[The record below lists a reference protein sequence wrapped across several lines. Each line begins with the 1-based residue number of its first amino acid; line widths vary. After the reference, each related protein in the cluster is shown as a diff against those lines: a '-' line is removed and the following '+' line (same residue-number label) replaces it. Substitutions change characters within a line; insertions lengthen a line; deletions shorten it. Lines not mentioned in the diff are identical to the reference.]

1 MVIMKE
7 KKRHGNTRSAPY
19 HHFTSVANQI
29 NVKYKTIYW
38 HGVLR
43 IVAWKKNKTMLDII
57 QDPKCLATDS
67 RASNRIR
74 IETNKLHK
82 ATSWEMPYEVAARI
96 RINYR
101 LKNVSMVVGCFKR
114 PLLGLIFDWS
124 FTFFGGG
131 FGEPSDVDRGS
142 GGRFCMGVDTS
153 SIELHLC
160 LRISSSNSNSGF
172 MTLCIS
178 MASIHHHNP
187 HRDQHSCVTSRCAN
201 QYSS

>member
-1 MVIMKE
+1 
-7 KKRHGNTRSAPY
+7 
-19 HHFTSVANQI
+19 
-29 NVKYKTIYW
+29 
-38 HGVLR
+38 
-43 IVAWKKNKTMLDII
+43 MLDII

-101 LKNVSMVVGCFKR
+101 LKNVSMVVGRFKR

-131 FGEPSDVDRGS
+131 FGKPSDVDRGS

-160 LRISSSNSNSGF
+160 LKISSSNSNLGL
-172 MTLCIS
+172 MTLFIL

-187 HRDQHSCVTSRCAN
+187 HRDQH
-201 QYSS
+201 